1 MTDKNHEK
9 IWKEIKPH
17 IDLIEGYMNAFI
29 HLAQDMGNKEDEFR
43 LSNLKRSFCRGIMI
57 AASAKYLPMKN
68 KPTREGYD
76 FNAPA
81 IVYCYEQVFSDI
93 ATKNKAAGAEV
104 IPTAIQIHE
113 EAKKWTL
120 LGIHPEITDAAI
132 KTYNEDKD
140 FASAISIFIK
150 DKSLDFDA
158 PVAKAVKGFFKKLF

>member
-43 LSNLKRSFCRGIMI
+43 LSNLKRSFCRGIMM

-93 ATKNKAAGAEV
+93 ATKILDFHNGL
-104 IPTAIQIHE
+104 TQ
-113 EAKKWTL
+113 
-120 LGIHPEITDAAI
+120 DS
-132 KTYNEDKD
+132 
-140 FASAISIFIK
+140 FASLQIKNRKLWEEYFSFSGFINNLT
-150 DKSLDFDA
+150 SHLIRRIN
-158 PVAKAVKGFFKKLF
+158 

>member
-29 HLAQDMGNKEDEFR
+29 HLAQDTGNKEDEFR

-76 FNAPA
+76 LVAF
-81 IVYCYEQVFSDI
+81 V
-93 ATKNKAAGAEV
+93 
-104 IPTAIQIHE
+104 
-113 EAKKWTL
+113 
-120 LGIHPEITDAAI
+120 DA
-132 KTYNEDKD
+132 N
-140 FASAISIFIK
+140 FASGENTESYSDEERIIIEK
-150 DKSLDFDA
+150 MILK
-158 PVAKAVKGFFKKLF
+158 VR